1 MISHQLGTLAAAVA
15 GKFAQV
21 WYLYLLAAISTG
33 IGAFL
38 CYRQERP
45 RPERSVPDFIAY
57 VFPKRVMF
65 HPSARL
71 DLYFVAVRWLTRPL
85 LITPFLFSSA
95 LVGQWIAGELARVF
109 GPLGSTAPPPLASRI
124 LLTVAVVVASDLG
137 IFCAHYL
144 QHRVPVLWEFHKVH
158 HAAEVLIPPTVL
170 RIHPVDDIGRELSI
184 ALCIAVASSGFLYVY
199 PAGIAEV
206 AVAGVEGYLVL
217 ELLIFS
223 QLRHSHLPLRFGA
236 GLERMLVS
244 PAMHQLHH
252 SVDPRHHDKNF
263 GLAFAV
269 WDRLL
274 GTLMLPDKVK
284 PIGELGLSN
293 GEGPAYNS
301 LWALYALPFVKL
313 LRRRRPSIDKPVG
326 SVS

>member
-1 MISHQLGTLAAAVA
+1 LVENKTALTTA
-15 GKFAQV
+15 GENLRLDGLV
-21 WYLYLLAAISTG
+21 
-33 IGAFL
+33 GAF

-45 RPERSVPDFIAY
+45 RPERSVPDFLAY

-71 DLYFVAVRWLTRPL
+71 DLYFVVVRWLTRPV
-85 LITPFLFSSA
+85 LIAPFLFSSA
-95 LVGQWIAGELARVF
+95 VLGHWIAGELARVF
-109 GPLGSTAPPPLASRI
+109 GPSGSMPPPLASRI
-124 LLTVAVVVASDLG
+124 LLTVAVVVSSDLG

-144 QHRVPVLWEFHKVH
+144 QHRVPALWEFHKVH

-170 RIHPVDDIGRELSI
+170 RIHPVDDIGRSLSI
-184 ALCIAVASSGFLYVY
+184 GLCIAVASSFFLYLY

-206 AVAGVEGYLVL
+206 GVAGVKAYLVL

-236 GLERMLVS
+236 GLERVLVS

-252 SVDPRHHDKNF
+252 SIEPRHHDRNF
-263 GLAFAV
+263 GLAFAI

-274 GTLMLPDKVK
+274 GTLMLPDTE
-284 PIGELGLSN
+284 PL
-293 GEGPAYNS
+293 
-301 LWALYALPFVKL
+301 
-313 LRRRRPSIDKPVG
+313 G